1 MNGIDGGGM
10 GAIDLN
16 LLPALLAL
24 VEERSVTRAARRMGR
39 TQSAMSHTLGRLR
52 ALIGDPLLVAG
63 PGRALVPTPRAEALV
78 EPLRR
83 LLAEAGRLLAEEADF
98 APRATT
104 RAFTLVCPDHLA
116 PLLPSLAARMTA
128 EAPRATL
135 EVRWPDA
142 RAGEAQLEEGRAD
155 VALAPLPPSSS
166 PGTPGIFVRRLGT
179 ISWCVVM
186 RADHP
191 AARRRRP
198 LDLATW
204 VASPHVAVRVGTATP
219 SLVGRSL
226 EAAGI
231 TRRVAL
237 VVPTFLAA
245 LTVVQ
250 RTDAFLA
257 APRELV
263 APLAAELGLR
273 LVAPP
278 VRIDDAPVGALWH
291 ERMHADAAHRWFRGL
306 VVDELERALRRRR

>member
-1 MNGIDGGGM
+1 MHGIDDI
-10 GAIDLN
+10 GAVDLN

-24 VEERSVTRAARRMGR
+24 VEECSVTRAARRVGR

-52 ALIGDPLLVAG
+52 ALVGDPLLVTG
-63 PGRALVPTPRAEALV
+63 PGRTLLPTPRAEALV

-83 LLAEAGRLLAEEADF
+83 LLSEAGRLLTDEGAF
-98 APRATT
+98 APGETT
-104 RAFTLVCPDHLA
+104 RAFVLVCPDHLA
-116 PLLPSLAARMTA
+116 PLVPSLAARMTA

-142 RAGEAQLEEGRAD
+142 RGGEAQLEEGRAD
-155 VALAPLPPSSS
+155 VALAPLQPHAS
-166 PGTPGIFVRRLGT
+166 PGIFVRRLGT

-186 RADHP
+186 RAGHP

-204 VASPHVAVRVGTATP
+204 VAAPHVAVRVGTATP

-231 TRRVAL
+231 ARRVAL

-263 APLAAELGLR
+263 APLAVELGLR

-278 VRIDDAPVGALWH
+278 VPIDDAPVGALWH

-306 VVDELERALRRRR
+306 VVDELERALGRK